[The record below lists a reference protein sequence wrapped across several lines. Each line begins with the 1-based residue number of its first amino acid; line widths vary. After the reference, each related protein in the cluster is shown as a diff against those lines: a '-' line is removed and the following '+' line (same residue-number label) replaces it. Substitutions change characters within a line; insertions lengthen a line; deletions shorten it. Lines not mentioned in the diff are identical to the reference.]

1 MTTLLWSLPALVVIG
16 AIASGRLNTT
26 LAAVLGLLT
35 AIPVALFAAPGAF
48 GGGPLGHALARGL
61 WIGAIITPYILGGL
75 LFWQMASRADRG
87 RRPAATSAG
96 SPSTPTAAPAGP
108 HVTPPAEPAP
118 TADAIA
124 PTDLLARRRL
134 LFFACFL
141 VGPFAEAATGFGV
154 GMLGTVLLLRP
165 LGFKPREL
173 MVFALLSQTLIPW
186 GAMGSGTLL
195 ASAYARVPASQLA
208 LYGMVPVALLML
220 VWMTLF
226 WLTAR
231 RAGLPTTRAEQ
242 AREALWMLA
251 SLALLTAATAL
262 LGPET
267 ALLAAYGPLI
277 VLRFALDRRPGRAQL
292 QAAALGALPYIVLI
306 ACLVATRLAPA
317 LNQGLAGLARF
328 SPYADLPSW
337 TPFLHAGSWLIA
349 GALLIAAIRR
359 QPGLLST
366 NARHAWT
373 TGKHAV
379 LSVFLFAMMAEV
391 LAGAGIS
398 QAFAD
403 GLFRT
408 MQDWTLLMTPL
419 LAGAFGILANSGNA
433 PNSLFMPS
441 QLSLALH
448 AGLSVPAAAA
458 LLHVSGTSMGFFSPV
473 RMSIAA
479 GLAQGRGQERAVYA
493 QLLPFAVAAFA
504 ILLAL
509 ALLLVLAG

>member
-1 MTTLLWSLPALVVIG
+1 MTYLLWSLPALIVIG

-26 LAAVLGLLT
+26 LAAVLGLL
-35 AIPVALFAAPGAF
+35 AAVPVAWFAAPGAF
-48 GGGPLGHALARGL
+48 GAASLGHALARGL
-61 WIGAIITPYILGGL
+61 WIGGIITPYILGGL
-75 LFWQMASRADRG
+75 LFWQMAARG
-87 RRPAATSAG
+87 APEPASTSLPTHGPAADASA
-96 SPSTPTAAPAGP
+96 T
-108 HVTPPAEPAP
+108 
-118 TADAIA
+118 DAL
-124 PTDLLARRRL
+124 TRRRL

-154 GMLGTVLLLRP
+154 GMLGTVLLIRP

-195 ASAYARVPASQLA
+195 ASAYARVPPSQLA
-208 LYGMVPVALLML
+208 LYGMVPVALLMI

-226 WLTAR
+226 WFTAR
-231 RAGLPTTRAEQ
+231 RAGLPAPAAERG
-242 AREALWMLA
+242 REALWMLA

-277 VLRFALDRRPGRAQL
+277 VLRFVLDRRPGRAQM
-292 QAAALGALPYIVLI
+292 QDAARGALPYILLI
-306 ACLVATRLAPA
+306 ACLVATRLAPS

-328 SPYADLPSW
+328 SPYPDLPSW
-337 TPFLHAGSWLIA
+337 TPFLHAGSWLIG
-349 GALLIAAIRR
+349 GALLMAAVRR
-359 QPGLLST
+359 QPGLLGT

-379 LSVFLFAMMAEV
+379 MSVFLFAMMAEV

-419 LAGAFGILANSGNA
+419 MAGAFGILANSGNA

-479 GLAQGRGQERAVYA
+479 GLAHGRGQERAVYA
-493 QLLPFAVAAFA
+493 QLLPFALAAFA

-509 ALLLVLAG
+509 AVLLVLAG